1 MLSRAIK
8 NVFALF
14 STNRPSAL
22 RDQVLDFVGGAV
34 GKVVFRYQP
43 GQEMRDKE
51 FAGPSDLR
59 RKYLIVEQKIYTR
72 QPYYTLIDSATN
84 SDLGLFHQDSIE
96 PYDTDLIAPS
106 GGNQP
111 TQ

>member
-8 NVFALF
+8 FLSALF
-14 STNRPSAL
+14 STNRPSGP
-22 RDQVLDFVGGAV
+22 RDRILDFLGGAV
-34 GKVVFRYQP
+34 GKVVFRYEP

-59 RKYLIVEQKIYTR
+59 RKYRIVEQKIYTR
-72 QPYYTLIDSATN
+72 QPYYTLIDSATE

-96 PYDTDLIAPS
+96 PYDTKPMAHS
-106 GGNQP
+106 GGSQP